1 MQAVNHHQTSSPSS
15 VALSSA
21 AICFTNFI
29 FAHCIV
35 AQKRAELVANEIAAV
50 ATALRANWI
59 TGEEACVHLRECNLL
74 DFVTGES
81 S

>member
-1 MQAVNHHQTSSPSS
+1 MNIQVASS

-21 AICFTNFI
+21 VSFANFMLG
-29 FAHCIV
+29 HCVV

-50 ATALRANWI
+50 ATALRAGWLN
-59 TGEEACVHLRECNLL
+59 GDGAAEHLHDVGLL
-74 DFVTGES
+74 DFVTGRS